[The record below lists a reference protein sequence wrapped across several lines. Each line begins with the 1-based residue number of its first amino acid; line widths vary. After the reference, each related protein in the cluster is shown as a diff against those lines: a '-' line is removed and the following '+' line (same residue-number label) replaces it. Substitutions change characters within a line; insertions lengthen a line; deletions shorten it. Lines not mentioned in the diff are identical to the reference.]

1 MTTTSP
7 PADLRAAILAVIQ
20 EHSPEE
26 LISRP
31 LQSTDVLDKAANRSG
46 IGRNLG
52 LQQALLTQFSEL
64 FRTGYLS
71 WGKDLANP
79 NPPFF
84 HLTDQGNHALETY
97 SRDPGNPSGYF
108 NHINSIGTLNSIAMS
123 YLNEAVSC
131 YCANL
136 VKAGAVMVGGA
147 AESLIIELRDV
158 KVAKLTSLS
167 EPVPNKMKDWRSRTI
182 AVALQRF
189 FESKKQLFPNQLRED
204 FEAYWPPFTHQIR
217 VARNDAGHPVSI
229 EPVTESTVHASLL
242 IFPELAKIQIRLLT
256 WVNEELT

>member
-7 PADLRAAILAVIQ
+7 PTDLRAALLEVIH
-20 EHSPEE
+20 EYPPEE

-31 LQSTDVLDKAANRSG
+31 LQSGDVLGKAANRCG
-46 IGRNLG
+46 IGHNLG

-84 HLTDQGNHALETY
+84 HLTEQGNHALETY
-97 SRDPGNPSGYF
+97 SRDPGNPTGYF
-108 NHINSIGTLNSIAMS
+108 NYINSIGALNPIAMS

-147 AESLIIELRDV
+147 AESLIIELQE
-158 KVAKLTSLS
+158 KTIAKLTSLS
-167 EPVPNKMKDWRSRTI
+167 VPVPRNMKDWRLRTI
-182 AVALQRF
+182 AVALQSF
-189 FESKKQLFPNQLRED
+189 FESKKQLFPNQLKED

-217 VARNDAGHPVSI
+217 VARNDAGHPASI
-229 EPVTESTVHASLL
+229 EPVTGSTVHASLL